1 VSAQEARRNP
11 TEIVAGYLATFSI
24 VISGLA
30 IVYRPVRLAPIAA
43 VVALTA
49 AGMASGRSKRI
60 TQIAVGA
67 AVVGWLAGMIAAV
80 VTDNPLW

>member
-1 VSAQEARRNP
+1 VSATDARRNT
-11 TEIVAGYLATFSI
+11 TEIVAGYLAAFAI

-30 IVYRPVRLAPIAA
+30 IVYRPVRLAPVAA

-49 AGMASGRSKRI
+49 AAMATGGSKRI
-60 TQIAVGA
+60 TQVAVGA
-67 AVVGWLAGMIAAV
+67 ATVGWVAGMIAAV